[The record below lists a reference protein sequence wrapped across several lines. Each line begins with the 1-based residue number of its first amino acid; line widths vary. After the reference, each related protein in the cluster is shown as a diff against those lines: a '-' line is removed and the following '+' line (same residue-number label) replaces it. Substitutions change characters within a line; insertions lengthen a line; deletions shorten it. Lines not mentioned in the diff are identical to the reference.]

1 LQIPVNWVK
10 FPNGY
15 KGEVMAVEDHEFL
28 SKLVVGIG
36 EVSTITGI
44 PQRQI
49 HYWEGKDIIKPVDD
63 GSSVRRYSY
72 ATIKK
77 MILIKELIDE
87 GFTLEASVRK
97 VDERIKKIDSA
108 VAHLKARSSKAA
120 KKRTRTEGRS

>member
-1 LQIPVNWVK
+1 
-10 FPNGY
+10 
-15 KGEVMAVEDHEFL
+15 MDDHEFL

-49 HYWEGKDIIKPVDD
+49 HYWENKQIIAPVDD

-72 ATIKK
+72 ATIKR
-77 MILIKELIDE
+77 MILIKELLDE

-97 VDERIKKIDSA
+97 VDERVKKIDTA
-108 VAHLKARSSKAA
+108 VAHLKARGTKPG
-120 KKRTRTEGRS
+120 KKRQHS